1 MTKEYYDDSMRMDD
15 AEKLF
20 EQIKAE
26 CGGCTAWSGTDCTRD
41 LMTEGCL
48 KDLSENSVCLSGDMD
63 IPAGVLKAS
72 AVDEPAVIKLDT
84 DIKKYESVDHPNH
97 YHPGDYEA
105 IKVIE
110 AWLGPEG
117 CYHFCM
123 GNAIKYISRLD
134 KKPSAGKSK
143 NEKTIEDIG
152 KTIWYL
158 EYAKKMKSKMQ

>member
-1 MTKEYYDDSMRMDD
+1 MDKEYYDDSMRMDD

-20 EQIKAE
+20 EQIKKE
-26 CGGCTAWSGTDCTRD
+26 CDGCEAWSGTDCTRNPT
-41 LMTEGCL
+41 TESCL
-48 KDLSENSVCLSGDMD
+48 KE
-63 IPAGVLKAS
+63 K
-72 AVDEPAVIKLDT
+72 T
-84 DIKKYESVDHPNH
+84 YESVNHPNH

-117 CYHFCM
+117 CYYFCM

-152 KTIWYL
+152 KANWYL
-158 EYAKKMKSKMQ
+158 DYAKKMKSKIS

>member
-1 MTKEYYDDSMRMDD
+1 MSKEYYDDSMRMDD

-26 CGGCTAWSGTDCTRD
+26 CAGCIAWSGTDCTRD
-41 LMTEGCL
+41 PMTEECL
-48 KDLSENSVCLSGDMD
+48 RQSDNYTGDS
-63 IPAGVLKAS
+63 PAP
-72 AVDEPAVIKLDT
+72 E
-84 DIKKYESVDHPNH
+84 YESVNHPNH

-117 CYHFCM
+117 CYYFCM

-134 KKPSAGKSK
+134 KKPSAGKTK
-143 NEKTIEDIG
+143 NEKTIEDMG

-158 EYAKKMKSKMQ
+158 DYAKKMKSKMQ

>member
-1 MTKEYYDDSMRMDD
+1 MDKEYYDDSMRMDN

-20 EQIKAE
+20 EQIKSE
-26 CGGCTAWSGTDCTRD
+26 CEGCTAWGGTDCTRD
-41 LMTEGCL
+41 PITEGCL
-48 KDLSENSVCLSGDMD
+48 KDLNENNICLVGDT
-63 IPAGVLKAS
+63 ITPKGRLKAS
-72 AVDEPAVIKLDT
+72 TIDEPTVIKLDT

-117 CYHFCM
+117 CYYFCM

-152 KTIWYL
+152 KTSWYL
-158 EYAKKMKSKMQ
+158 EHAKKMKAKL

>member
-1 MTKEYYDDSMRMDD
+1 MGKEYYDDSMRMDD

-20 EQIKAE
+20 EQVKAE
-26 CGGCTAWSGTDCTRD
+26 CDGCIAWSGTDCTRNPI
-41 LMTEGCL
+41 TESCL
-48 KDLSENSVCLSGDMD
+48 KEKS
-63 IPAGVLKAS
+63 
-72 AVDEPAVIKLDT
+72 
-84 DIKKYESVDHPNH
+84 YEMVDHPNH

-117 CYHFCM
+117 CYYFCM

-143 NEKTIEDIG
+143 NEKTIEDMG

-158 EYAKKMKSKMQ
+158 DYAKKMKSKIQ

>member
-1 MTKEYYDDSMRMDD
+1 MDKEYYDESTCTDE

-26 CGGCTAWSGTDCTRD
+26 CDGCEAWSGTDCTREP
-41 LMTEGCL
+41 MTKGCL
-48 KDLSENSVCLSGDMD
+48 KE
-63 IPAGVLKAS
+63 
-72 AVDEPAVIKLDT
+72 E
-84 DIKKYESVDHPNH
+84 KYESVDHPNH

-117 CYHFCM
+117 CYYFCM

-134 KKPSAGKSK
+134 KKPSAGKTK

-152 KTIWYL
+152 KTSWYL

>member
-15 AEKLF
+15 AERLLD
-20 EQIKAE
+20 QIK
-26 CGGCTAWSGTDCTRD
+26 
-41 LMTEGCL
+41 
-48 KDLSENSVCLSGDMD
+48 
-63 IPAGVLKAS
+63 
-72 AVDEPAVIKLDT
+72 VD
-84 DIKKYESVDHPNH
+84 YESVDHPNH

-117 CYHFCM
+117 CYYFCM

-134 KKPSAGKSK
+134 KKPSAGKTK

-158 EYAKKMKSKMQ
+158 DYAKKMKSKII